1 MKAQIRMALTVAGIL
16 SLFAAMATPSLGEP
30 VSYPMTCLAGGNY
43 QFTLNV
49 TDSHIT
55 ALIRFEKGTSGVGK
69 NFENIAALQPGHCA
83 WLDRG
88 VRGDEPE
95 VIRHTVE
102 EKPFFAFE
110 WTAQGSGVEGHH
122 VRLGNVKVSLSSD
135 LLKHH
140 PFLGALV
147 EAQPGQHSFSV
158 FQVYNDR
165 QGYLVVTKLG
175 L

>member
-1 MKAQIRMALTVAGIL
+1 MKAQVSRALAVAALL
-16 SLFAAMATPSLGEP
+16 SLSAAVPPPSLAEP
-30 VSYPMTCLAGGNY
+30 TSYPLVCLAGGNY
-43 QFTLNV
+43 RFSVNV
-49 TDSHIT
+49 NEQSTT
-55 ALIRFEKGTSGVGK
+55 ATVRFERGTAGVGK

-122 VRLGNVKVSLSSD
+122 VRLGNVTVSLSSD